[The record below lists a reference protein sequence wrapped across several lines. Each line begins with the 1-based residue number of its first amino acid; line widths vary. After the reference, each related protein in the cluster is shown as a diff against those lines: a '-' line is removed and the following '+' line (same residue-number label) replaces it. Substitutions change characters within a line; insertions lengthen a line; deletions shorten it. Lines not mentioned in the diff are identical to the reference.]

1 MKFVG
6 VAACPAGLMHT
17 FMAAK
22 ALKKAAKK
30 GGHELLM
37 ETQSASGIENQLSA
51 NDIESADAV
60 ILAIDT
66 SIQGMERFSNKP
78 ILKINTTEAL
88 ANSKGIVQ
96 QLTKKGEEYGNN

>member
-17 FMAAK
+17 FMASK

-37 ETQSASGIENQLSA
+37 ETQSASGVEDQLSQK
-51 NDIESADAV
+51 DIESADAV

-66 SIQGMERFSNKP
+66 AIDGMDRFEGKP
-78 ILKINTTEAL
+78 VLKIDTTEAL
-88 ANSKGIVQ
+88 ANSKGIIQ
-96 QLTKKGEEYGNN
+96 KLSEMGNR